1 MLNNF
6 NTWMQQI
13 AFSRVRVDIM
23 FMWIQRAYVGDI
35 VIFSK
40 CGFSSRRYWKSV
52 GGRRKVLR
60 IAEMMNM
67 ARKLLTVFVMVLSC
81 GLVVW
86 LWVLGND
93 IWNQFVL
100 RSYFVLVVPNLTTTI
115 LCLCWIWSLVLSY
128 WLIRRKFK

>member
-1 MLNNF
+1 
-6 NTWMQQI
+6 
-13 AFSRVRVDIM
+13 M

-52 GGRRKVLR
+52 GGRRKVLC
-60 IAEMMNM
+60 IVEMMNV
-67 ARKLLTVFVMVLSC
+67 ARKLLMAFVMVLSC

-93 IWNQFVL
+93 I
-100 RSYFVLVVPNLTTTI
+100 
-115 LCLCWIWSLVLSY
+115 
-128 WLIRRKFK
+128 

>member
-6 NTWMQQI
+6 NTWMQQL

-40 CGFSSRRYWKSV
+40 CGFSSRSYWKSV
-52 GGRRKVLR
+52 GGRRKVLC
-60 IAEMMNM
+60 IVEMMNV
-67 ARKLLTVFVMVLSC
+67 ARKLLMAFVMVLSC

-115 LCLCWIWSLVLSY
+115 LCLFWIWSLVLSY